1 MSSTE
6 QRDHWLLPEGIEDV
20 LPGEALHRE
29 QVRRRL
35 LDHFHGWGFEY
46 VIPPMLEFLTSL
58 LTGTGRDLDIK
69 TLKVTDQ
76 MSGRTLG
83 IRADMTPQVAR
94 IDAHSLNREGPVRLC
109 YAGTVL
115 HSRPD
120 NMLASRAPT
129 MVGAELF
136 GDSSHQADVEIVCL
150 MVESLQSFDKPLVH
164 LELGDVSIY
173 RDLVSTID
181 VSHRAQI
188 FDLIQKKAHADLAV
202 AAKKATNDE
211 ALIALLVELPKLC
224 GDDAVLT
231 RAREL
236 FAGHEKI
243 LEQIANLQLIADGV
257 RSRFDNVNIYF
268 DLSELRG
275 YDYHTGI
282 VFASYL
288 NGTRVAK
295 GGRYDAVGEVFGR
308 RRSATGFDVHV
319 AGLAAETEPK
329 TTKTNHGRIRVT
341 ATSAADPACWE
352 VIVSLRAQGEIV
364 IEDNSGVIVC
374 DSELVSIDGNWR
386 VQALERKV

>member
-6 QRDHWLLPEGIEDV
+6 QRNRWLLPEGIEDV

-35 LDHFHGWGFEY
+35 LDHFEGWGYEY

-94 IDAHSLNREGPVRLC
+94 IDAHSLNRDGPVRLC

-115 HSRPD
+115 HSRAD
-120 NMLASRAPT
+120 NMLATRAPT

-136 GDSSHQADVEIVCL
+136 GDSSHRADTEIVSL
-150 MVESLQSFDKPLVH
+150 MVESLQSFGVPEVH

-173 RDLVSTID
+173 RELVSGIEPD
-181 VSHRAQI
+181 QQAI
-188 FDLIQKKAHADLAV
+188 LFDLIQKKAHADLAA
-202 AAKKATNDE
+202 AAKKATTDE
-211 ALIALLVELPKLC
+211 ALVELLIELPRMC
-224 GDDAVLT
+224 GDVSVLA
-231 RAREL
+231 RAKEL
-236 FAGHEKI
+236 FVGQPAI
-243 LEQIANLQLIADGV
+243 LERISNLQLIADSV
-257 RSRFDNVNIYF
+257 RSRFSDVNIYF

-282 VFASYL
+282 VFASYV
-288 NGTRVAK
+288 NGSRVAK
-295 GGRYDAVGEVFGR
+295 GGRYDDVGAVFGR

-319 AGLAAETEPK
+319 AGLAAETQGVASEAQ
-329 TTKTNHGRIRVT
+329 RIRVSPT
-341 ATSAADPACWE
+341 DATDPFCWAL
-352 VIVSLRAQGEIV
+352 IVKLREEGQVV
-364 IEDNSGVIVC
+364 IEDDTGISAFDG
-374 DSELVSIDGNWR
+374 ELRKIDGTWR
-386 VQALERKV
+386 VSSLEKEA